1 MGKRERLALNQG
13 GGGGGEVR
21 LLNGIARLQLFL
33 PSEIYTRCSPSPYG
47 VVADMRQ
54 NRRLCVV

>member
-13 GGGGGEVR
+13 GGGGGGR

-33 PSEIYTRCSPSPYG
+33 PSEIYTRCSPSRPSG